1 MKTIASSFAAPAITR
16 ALRWGGALLLAA
28 TCLAAPMRAQEA
40 VEEPPADVET
50 ALPTITI
57 PAEAADGSVVEIAD
71 GTYAPLNLLTE
82 TRPLTL
88 RAATPGRVFIE
99 GGNTKRCATLPDNIT
114 LDGFVLQNGK
124 ARQGGGL
131 RGGVFQNG
139 TISNCSAVFGG
150 GAYEAKV
157 VNSEV
162 IGCSAEFFGNA
173 LYGGSAFSCRII
185 GNHAADY
192 GAGMAALF
200 GTKAANCLLAKNT
213 TPCDTAGA
221 LASPVQNMLLYK
233 NTATKG
239 TAMTAEA
246 MAQDVCGNWV
256 EEAKV
261 VTAEAGLFKDA
272 AAGDYTLNL
281 DHGTVNTALKDKG
294 DSALGGFY
302 DLLWHATDFAGRPR
316 ILGTDI
322 DIGPYE
328 IADTVTV
335 TCTVIGAGEVSA
347 SATTV
352 QEGDTVTFTASKI
365 ENYERDFLG
374 FYVNGELRTTE
385 MTFALAIT
393 NSDTIEARFKGLS
406 ATTENFD
413 TQIGLLHPTLREEL
427 LLADGTYTLNANTVP
442 DNRQITFKGTT
453 LGGSTLSVSGD
464 LKGAILVN
472 ATVTC
477 TAEVS
482 NVTLHRC
489 LV

>member
-1 MKTIASSFAAPAITR
+1 MKTIASRSFAAPAITR
-16 ALRWGGALLLAA
+16 ALRWGGAFLLAV
-28 TCLAAPMRAQEA
+28 TCLAAPMRAQEVA
-40 VEEPPADVET
+40 EDPPAEVET

-57 PAEAADGSVVEIAD
+57 PAKAADGSVVVID
-71 GTYAPLNLLTE
+71 DDTYAPLNLLSE
-82 TRPLTL
+82 TRTLTL
-88 RAATPGRVFIE
+88 RAANRGLVIIE
-99 GGNTKRCATLPDNIT
+99 GGNAERCATLPDNIT

-131 RGGVFQNG
+131 RGGVFLNG

-173 LYGGSAFSCRII
+173 LYGGSAFSCRIV

-200 GTKAANCLLAKNT
+200 GTTAANCLLAENT

-221 LASPVQNMLLYK
+221 LSSPVQNMLLYK
-233 NTATKG
+233 NTVTKG

-281 DHGTVNTALKDKG
+281 EHATVNTALKDKG

-335 TCTVIGAGEVSA
+335 TCTVIGVGEVSA

-365 ENYERDFLG
+365 ENYEDR
-374 FYVNGELRTTE
+374 
-385 MTFALAIT
+385 
-393 NSDTIEARFKGLS
+393 K
-406 ATTENFD
+406 
-413 TQIGLLHPTLREEL
+413 
-427 LLADGTYTLNANTVP
+427 
-442 DNRQITFKGTT
+442 
-453 LGGSTLSVSGD
+453 SV
-464 LKGAILVN
+464 V
-472 ATVTC
+472 
-477 TAEVS
+477 
-482 NVTLHRC
+482 
-489 LV
+489 